1 MKASHVAWNARKLII
16 DIGKVLPFLVCCVVI
31 LSYVESLFSL
41 ALSDFLYLDGAMIL
55 NTPLS
60 YLVGQI
66 FEYDVIMF
74 AIMLV
79 LGLAIEACRWNILT
93 TLYLGIHLLEKSY
106 FDFELTPFCIYLI
119 ILSNLIVSCYLVYRG
134 IKALIG

>member
-1 MKASHVAWNARKLII
+1 MRNLYIAWNARKLVI
-16 DIGKVLPFLVCCVVI
+16 DIGKVLPFIVCGVVI
-31 LSYVESLFSL
+31 ISYVESLFSL
-41 ALSDFLYLDGAMIL
+41 ALSNYLYYDGTMIL
-55 NTPLS
+55 DTPLS
-60 YLVGQI
+60 FLVGQI

-119 ILSNLIVSCYLVYRG
+119 IISNLIVSCYLVYRG
-134 IKALIG
+134 IKALMG